1 MARASAADGLSSTI
15 PGMSPGDGAVD
26 GGPAVMHD
34 DANERYVIRAAD
46 RALTVLV
53 LLAKSPAGL
62 DISAIARSAKLPT
75 STVFRILQTLRL
87 RGFAVETP
95 TGSYRIGPRAFEV
108 GSSFLQGTSLRS
120 QGEALVESIAAE
132 TGETASLGILD
143 SDEVLYIAI
152 AHGQREL
159 GIQSAVGARHP
170 VYCTA
175 LGKVLLADLNWPEAS
190 ALLARVDREALTPNT
205 MTDLDRWQDQLSR
218 VAQQGYAL
226 DLQERILGVHC
237 AAAPVR
243 DHSRRVIAAV
253 SAAGPAFRI
262 NGSNLEHIIAVVQ
275 EQAAAFSRAI
285 GYVP

>member
-1 MARASAADGLSSTI
+1 
-15 PGMSPGDGAVD
+15 MSPGDGAVG

-46 RALTVLV
+46 RTLTVLV

-62 DISAIARSAKLPT
+62 DVSAIARSAKLPT

-108 GSSFLQGTSLRS
+108 GSAFLQGTSLRA
-120 QGEALVESIAAE
+120 QGEALVEGIAAE

-205 MTDLDRWQDQLSR
+205 MTNLDRWQDHLSQ

-253 SAAGPAFRI
+253 SAAGPALRI
-262 NGSNLEHIIAVVQ
+262 NGSNLEHIIAVVH